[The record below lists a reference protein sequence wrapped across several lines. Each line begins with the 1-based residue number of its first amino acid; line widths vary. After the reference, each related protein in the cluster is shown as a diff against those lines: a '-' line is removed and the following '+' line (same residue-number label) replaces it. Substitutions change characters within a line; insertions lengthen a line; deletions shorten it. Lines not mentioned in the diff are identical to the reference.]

1 MATKLTDSVFESV
14 KKLVNANGDDYFDDD
29 LLIHINT
36 VFSVLNQL
44 GVGDGIEIDKKST
57 WDEITEDE
65 PLYNMIK
72 SYVVLR
78 VRILFDMPSS
88 SFMLDTMKEQAR
100 ELEWR
105 IATAKETEKLNEES
119 NEQFDLW

>member
-29 LLIHINT
+29 LIIHINT

-44 GVGDGIEIDKKST
+44 GVGDGIEVDKKTT

-119 NEQFDLW
+119 NE